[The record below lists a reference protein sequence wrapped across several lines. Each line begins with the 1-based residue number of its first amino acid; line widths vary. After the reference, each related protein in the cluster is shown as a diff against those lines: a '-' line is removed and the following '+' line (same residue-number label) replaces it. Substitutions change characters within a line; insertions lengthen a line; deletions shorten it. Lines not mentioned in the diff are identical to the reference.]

1 MPEDQMPS
9 DGKRVLIG
17 KYNEN
22 DVIVLEAGHRYR
34 LDIAGICTD
43 VNFQNGPVKERG
55 VNGWQNEE
63 KLLELRKRLI
73 EKVKEACYEKNDAA
87 MVALKTNVVNRSLD
101 PYLEI
106 AVLSLI
112 IGYHVSGQ
120 VDNLESMICS

>member
-1 MPEDQMPS
+1 MP
-9 DGKRVLIG
+9 KVIHT
-17 KYNEN
+17 
-22 DVIVLEAGHRYR
+22 DV
-34 LDIAGICTD
+34 AGIVRNLQKIFKQFPDRATSHARS
-43 VNFQNGPVKERG
+43 NATKY
-55 VNGWQNEE
+55 NGWQNEE

-87 MVALKTNVVNRSLD
+87 MVALKTDVVNRSLD

-120 VDNLESMICS
+120 LDKIEAAICS